1 MMKTVMVLDV
11 LDMQVLEMFFEDYLD
26 KEVIAEELGIPL
38 AQVRRIIRDYR
49 NSEYKVR

>member
-1 MMKTVMVLDV
+1 MKTVMVLDV
-11 LDMQVLEMFFEDYLD
+11 LEMQVLEMFFVDHLD

-49 NSEYKVR
+49 NGEYKVR